1 MFELPRSS
9 WDDYD
14 RKVMSKGGMIVPR
27 SQKSI
32 DLTPEARA
40 ALGIDVDTIDP
51 TEPHF
56 GDPQGPGRPHLVRRH
71 RHLHQ
76 GQPPDPCPGR

>member
-14 RKVMSKGGMIVPR
+14 RKAMSKGGMIVPR

-32 DLTPEARA
+32 DLTKEARGA
-40 ALGIDVDTIDP
+40 GHRGIDDRSDQ
-51 TEPHF
+51 PHL
-56 GDPQGPGRPHLVRRH
+56 GDPQGARST
-71 RHLHQ
+71 
-76 GQPPDPCPGR
+76 